1 MSVQVAGFLTE
12 AEFQQRSADAN
23 LTPYEI
29 AQDPKRYA
37 IATVLAAA
45 NLASSGRAGVTAKL
59 IQNIQNP
66 DSGVRYWAVVGVLIR
81 GATEVK
87 RARAALVQAL
97 KDPAPSVQ
105 IAAAEA
111 LGRFGHEA
119 TDIDHA
125 MGVLLK
131 LSNCIDT
138 NA

>member
-1 MSVQVAGFLTE
+1 MSVQVARFLTE

-97 KDPAPSVQ
+97 RAHFKSRLTVSENSNTAWNRRASERP
-105 IAAAEA
+105 
-111 LGRFGHEA
+111 HEHTRA
-119 TDIDHA
+119 VHTA
-125 MGVLLK
+125 
-131 LSNCIDT
+131 C
-138 NA
+138 